1 MVASHTEGPSY
12 NGGDEHPNPGLKHR
26 AERRIV
32 AGVRQLS
39 LRVPVVGPWMH
50 RVARSVGRP
59 VFGDTEQSVRSGN
72 WWGNDT
78 VWRMCLDLNKIVLY
92 GNPDGSLRAPL
103 PRNRKRHYALVD
115 GILAGQG
122 RGPLNP
128 DPVAAGVVL
137 FGVHPPSVDTACA
150 YLMGFDP
157 AKIPIVTGAFQS
169 RGMPLADHSWRDVEV
184 CSNHAAWNGP
194 LVGIPSNQTFHFE
207 PHFGWKGRIE
217 NTSASEQNTPAA
229 VTSR

>member
-1 MVASHTEGPSY
+1 
-12 NGGDEHPNPGLKHR
+12 
-26 AERRIV
+26 
-32 AGVRQLS
+32 
-39 LRVPVVGPWMH
+39 MH

-184 CSNHAAWNGP
+184 CSNHNRFNSSRLCWICSRMRFCSALTSEEYRPCFQRERRDFAKPSGVRGP
-194 LVGIPSNQTFHFE
+194 VLAPPCIRQRPL
-207 PHFGWKGRIE
+207 RI
-217 NTSASEQNTPAA
+217 AGD
-229 VTSR
+229 